1 VLRVA
6 GPSALLWIDGA
17 EREAG
22 VLPRLPGGPPVVGDR
37 VEVRRAGDDLV
48 VTGRLP
54 RTSELVRAAG
64 PDGPTRTVVANA
76 DLLLVV
82 ESLAEPA
89 PRPHV
94 VDRYLV
100 AAHVGNLEPALV
112 LTKLDLVED
121 DDGAA
126 GLADLYRGLGYTVLD
141 GSSREPAFVARIREL
156 VDGRV
161 GALAGRSGVG
171 KSTITRGL
179 TGVER
184 AVGAVGERGGRHTTT
199 DPRLLPLPGGGAV
212 VDTAGVRTLFL
223 PPVEPGELVEAFPE
237 IAAAAP
243 ACRFRD
249 CRHVGEAGCAVPGQ
263 VPASRLESYRRLA
276 ESLTRTPRAT

>member
-6 GPSALLWIDGA
+6 GPTALLWLDGA

-22 VLPRLPGGPPVVGDR
+22 LLPRLPGGPLVVGDR
-37 VEVRRAGDDLV
+37 VEVRRAGEDLV
-48 VTGRLP
+48 VTCRLP
-54 RTSELVRAAG
+54 RTTELVRAAG
-64 PDGPTRTVVANA
+64 PEGATRTVVANA
-76 DLLLVV
+76 DLMLVV
-82 ESLAEPA
+82 ESLAAPP
-89 PRPHV
+89 PRPHL

-100 AAHVGNLEPALV
+100 AAHVGGLEPAV
-112 LTKLDLVED
+112 VFTKLDLVED
-121 DDGAA
+121 AAEAGA
-126 GLADLYRGLGYTVLD
+126 LVDLYRGIGYTVLD
-141 GSSREPAFVARIREL
+141 GSSKDPAFVARIREL

-161 GALAGRSGVG
+161 GALVGRSGAG

-179 TGVER
+179 TGVQR
-184 AVGAVGERGGRHTTT
+184 AVGAVGDRGGRHTTT

-223 PPVEPGELVEAFPE
+223 PPVEPDELVEAFPE
-237 IAAAAP
+237 IAAAA
-243 ACRFRD
+243 AGCRFRD
-249 CRHVGEAGCAVPGQ
+249 CRHMGEAGCAVPGR